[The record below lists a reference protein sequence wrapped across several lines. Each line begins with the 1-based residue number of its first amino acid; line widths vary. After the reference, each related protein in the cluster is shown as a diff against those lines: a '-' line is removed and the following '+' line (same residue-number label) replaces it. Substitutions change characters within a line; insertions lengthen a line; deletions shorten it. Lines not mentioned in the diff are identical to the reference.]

1 MTYLL
6 WGAMVIYI
14 LSTENKASVSFLLK
28 MSDSISVAVVVMSCA
43 EVGSFKNNFPAMKF
57 WCKVIPF
64 LYTRED
70 SNLFS
75 SLIKNSFQSG
85 DVLMLL

>member
-1 MTYLL
+1 M
-6 WGAMVIYI
+6 II
-14 LSTENKASVSFLLK
+14 PRVSAEK
-28 MSDSISVAVVVMSCA
+28 KKQVYTSSWVNISNSISVAVVVMPCA